1 MPPQGGWQPPQ
12 PPGPPPNHGQPYG
25 QPITPSGYNPE
36 QPPPGWHQ
44 GPWQPQP
51 GPPPQKCNSL
61 KWLLIAVAVLLVIGI
76 SVGATLIFTRG
87 DGGTTTI
94 PTSGVASDIASANDT
109 GPVGIITDEPT
120 CDAYLPLSNSLSD
133 IEAKA
138 WGAERATL
146 GPASEW
152 TAQQRSQVTE
162 VATAMRNAADQAV
175 PLAKQTPHRLVRE
188 LYEQFIAFGRAYADS
203 VQDYSPHD
211 DGLASANVNAGSAIV
226 GICNTITYGAASRSV
241 GLEPA
246 APPTQTATIGDPGSP
261 TRFVTESSSTCTE
274 WTQRLDKYT
283 ADTPEW
289 QNRDTS
295 VPASN
300 WTPEQRAI
308 EQSTRPLLTAY
319 AGDIERAGRESRN
332 PVLED
337 FAVAASLY
345 TKAYLSVGDNYNGA
359 ADGWLNYVAF
369 RLANLVSGACR
380 AVAA

>member
-1 MPPQGGWQPPQ
+1 
-12 PPGPPPNHGQPYG
+12 
-25 QPITPSGYNPE
+25 
-36 QPPPGWHQ
+36 
-44 GPWQPQP
+44 
-51 GPPPQKCNSL
+51 
-61 KWLLIAVAVLLVIGI
+61 
-76 SVGATLIFTRG
+76 
-87 DGGTTTI
+87 
-94 PTSGVASDIASANDT
+94 
-109 GPVGIITDEPT
+109 
-120 CDAYLPLSNSLSD
+120 
-133 IEAKA
+133 
-138 WGAERATL
+138 
-146 GPASEW
+146 
-152 TAQQRSQVTE
+152 
-162 VATAMRNAADQAV
+162 MRNAADQAV